1 MDYVQSSMAI
11 SDMIDS
17 AIEYYIQNPLQISG
31 FLNERIVNSKRGLN
45 GEEEIIKLQPIDK
58 DSIFDSVMLGKKGIT
73 KLGVGVLFDVDSNT
87 DAYAWYQPFH
97 YFPNDWGIRIRGD
110 GALHIANRLRESLPK
125 SYTNEIVKNFS
136 FQILYWHEFYHFVN
150 EVVMTSMEIV
160 RGYEE
165 KFYHNQQGRR
175 NNDYRQILS
184 GVRNY
189 TDELSS
195 NYNLEEALANSL
207 SLRYNRSI
215 EDIVSNIFDTQ
226 PAGYRHFR
234 SVKFRK
240 KFFEGSS
247 ILGVSA
253 TKDYRRGSRTGFS
266 SVPISP
272 YELLYKSTLKDVSVK
287 DVPLQIVNNVPN
299 IYKFK
304 LFKIPS
310 NSQFEK
316 TQRFSNDMKKLS
328 KKNPDIKNKFD
339 REIMPVLES
348 GNMLEI
354 NHLQPKP
361 IMGKEGIR
369 EMRHKGKNFD
379 CRFFIQQKSERSY
392 SLTGIEKKKTAAGR
406 MGRL

>member
-1 MDYVQSSMAI
+1 MAI

-17 AIEYYIQNPLQISG
+17 AIEYYRQKPLQISG
-31 FLNERIVNSKRGLN
+31 FLNERIVNSKRGLD
-45 GEEEIIKLQPIDK
+45 GKEEIIKLQPIDK
-58 DSIFDSVMLGKKGIT
+58 DSIFDPVMLSKKGIT
-73 KLGVGVLFDVDSNT
+73 KLGVGVLFEVDSDT

-125 SYTNEIVKNFS
+125 SYTNEIVKNFA

-150 EVVMTSMEIV
+150 EVAMTSMEVV

-165 KFYHNQQGRR
+165 KFYHKQQGRR

-184 GVRNY
+184 GVKNY

-234 SVKFRK
+234 NVKFRK

-272 YELLYKSTLKDVSVK
+272 YDLLYKSTLKDLTVN
-287 DVPLQIVNNVPN
+287 DVPLQIVNNVPD

-304 LFKIPS
+304 LFEIPD
-310 NSQFEK
+310 NSQFLK
-316 TQRFSNDMKKLS
+316 TQRFFKDMKKLS
-328 KKNPDIKNKFD
+328 KKNPDIKDRFD
-339 REIMPVLES
+339 REIMPILES

-354 NHLQPKP
+354 NRLQPKP
-361 IMGKEGIR
+361 VMGKEGIR
-369 EMRHKGKNFD
+369 EMRHKGKGFD
-379 CRFFIQQKSERSY
+379 CRFFIQQRSEQSY
-392 SLTGIEKKKTAAGR
+392 SITGIEKKKTAAGR